1 MMMMMIMMMMTAAIV
16 RVHPVISSR
25 KDGLKYKSLR
35 FCSKDS
41 NDGELLVDS
50 RSNAVRDLGDRECTI
65 VNHVVQRVFKKC
77 WYSERSM
84 HKRDDARYSLSCYFN
99 CNFNIID
106 AFKC

>member
-1 MMMMMIMMMMTAAIV
+1 MMMMIMMMMTAAIV

-65 VNHVVQRVFKKC
+65 VNHVVNAKSVQEMLVLRAKHAQAGRCTLLPVMLF
-77 WYSERSM
+77 
-84 HKRDDARYSLSCYFN
+84 
-99 CNFNIID
+99 
-106 AFKC
+106 